1 MAHREDDIRDP
12 DTSGYLGKESIR
24 QTAENAEIAA
34 NTSTIGP
41 GSDSSDRDEE
51 CNTDGSENSDDSDNA
66 DNAETSGDGEQDNAE
81 ESGDSATADDSDAA
95 SAPAEPEE
103 ATGNYE
109 VAEGIDSA
117 DSSESSALGRSIEDA
132 HEAARKAGFAIGDEP
147 DSTDHSGWAA
157 VGIGDLPDRPHV
169 SYSFLLEDL
178 PDVPDVNEVEEAVEE
193 LDGVQCRIVY
203 PSSTAWVTAPDTMS
217 PMVILEAFAAQGIS
231 ATMSETSLLR
241 YAARAQTAEHH
252 TRRKPVKD
260 IPSRM
265 RRRRRVAAR
274 SLDKARRAGYG
285 QPRQEHKHDDVLY
298 TARDLVT
305 PARMWLALVLT
316 IPVLVM
322 AYFEPA
328 QFDGWQWVSLAL
340 ATPVVTWC
348 ALPFH
353 RAMLGG
359 VRRGIA
365 ALDGASSI
373 AAIIAYVWSAAVIAF
388 APTGHRG
395 WHSTFS
401 WFAFAPGTA
410 DGPELFLDVACGITT
425 LLLIGRRYS
434 IRARTLLIDEL
445 TDATVS
451 PDTEYTRI
459 SKKRGGAD
467 CAEEMIPVAEINRGD
482 DIVVHAGETIP
493 VDGKIMGGRALLQP
507 GLIDM
512 HEPMDVKVGSV
523 VYSGSVI
530 REGEIKVRAQRTG
543 HATRWQAVHHWL
555 TDVERRQ
562 RHASVQYARAAAL
575 LLPVAMTVAFFSFIL
590 WGLIARDYNAA
601 LRTALAVLSGVAP
614 PALALSPAL
623 ALRLGVES
631 AARHG
636 ILVRDGETL
645 RALEDVDTVVFNRV
659 GTLAEPKMF
668 IESVTA
674 LEGESEEMVLRI
686 AGALSMESSHP
697 ASRALVHGAREARSQ
712 SDDDP
717 HMPVRYELVS
727 MDQHPSGDMTGRIS
741 MIYVDEE
748 GHETATQVDAQLW
761 RPVNL
766 SNLHGALAV
775 AATSG
780 GTPVVVSWR
789 GKNRGV
795 ITLFDPFKDDADAAV
810 MALESRGLET
820 VMLTRDTYPV
830 ARRYADYLGVSTV
843 LAGIMH
849 DRKPGAIRN
858 LRAGGARVAAV
869 GDNTITEALRAANV
883 SLMYATADDIETGQQ
898 RRRKLSAVLLRND
911 VMAVPQL
918 IVHAQRVGS
927 IIDRNQVLAWS
938 YNIAVLVAAVAGVIP
953 PIVATV
959 LMLGASLLIEVLSMR
974 ARRFPRI
981 NRL

>member
-1 MAHREDDIRDP
+1 MAQEHDATNVKDDEREEVDAAEA
-12 DTSGYLGKESIR
+12 SG
-24 QTAENAEIAA
+24 
-34 NTSTIGP
+34 
-41 GSDSSDRDEE
+41 
-51 CNTDGSENSDDSDNA
+51 
-66 DNAETSGDGEQDNAE
+66 
-81 ESGDSATADDSDAA
+81 TADDPADGAATPAPPEESTVDPDVADAVDSEDAA
-95 SAPAEPEE
+95 
-103 ATGNYE
+103 
-109 VAEGIDSA
+109 DSA
-117 DSSESSALGRSIEDA
+117 AGSLGRSIEDA
-132 HEAARKAGFAIGDEP
+132 HEAAREAGFGIGEDA
-147 DSTDHSGWAA
+147 DDTDHSGWAA
-157 VGIGDLPDRPHV
+157 VGDLPDRPHV
-169 SYSFLLEDL
+169 SYSFLLEEL
-178 PDVPDVNEVEEAVEE
+178 PAVPDVDKVEEAVEE

-203 PSSTAWVTAPDTMS
+203 PSSTAWVTAPDTTS
-217 PMVILEAFAAQGIS
+217 PAVILQAFTDCGIT

-252 TRRKPVKD
+252 ARRKPVKD
-260 IPSRM
+260 LPSRM
-265 RRRRRVAAR
+265 RRRQRLAAR

-285 QPRQEHKHDDVLY
+285 QPRQQQKHEDVLY
-298 TARDLVT
+298 TARDMVT

-348 ALPFH
+348 AFPFH

-395 WHSTFS
+395 WHSAFS
-401 WFAFAPGTA
+401 WFASTQGTA
-410 DGPELFLDVACGITT
+410 DGPELFLDVACGITS

-445 TDATVS
+445 DTEALD
-451 PDTEYTRI
+451 PDTEYVRV

-467 CAEEMIPVAEINRGD
+467 CDEESIPVSEINRGD
-482 DIVVHAGETIP
+482 DIVVHPGEVIP
-493 VDGKIMGGRALLQP
+493 VDGKIMGGRALLEP
-507 GLIDM
+507 GLIDF
-512 HEPMDVKVGSV
+512 HEQVDVKVGSIV
-523 VYSGSVI
+523 HAGSVI

-555 TDVERRQ
+555 TDVDRRQ
-562 RHASVQYARAAAL
+562 RHASVQYARGAAL
-575 LLPVAMTVAFFSFIL
+575 LLPIAMAVAFASFIL

-614 PALALSPAL
+614 AALALSPSL

-636 ILVRDGETL
+636 MLVRDGVVL
-645 RALEDVDTVVFNRV
+645 RNLEDIDTVVFNRV
-659 GTLAEPKMF
+659 GTLAESKMF
-668 IESVTA
+668 VESVTA
-674 LEGESEEMVLRI
+674 LDGESEEMVLRI

-697 ASRALVHGAREARSQ
+697 ATRALVQGAREARAQ
-712 SDDDP
+712 SGGGDP
-717 HMPVRYELVS
+717 SSPVRYELVS
-727 MDQHPSGDMTGRIS
+727 IEEEPSGDVTGRIS
-741 MIYVDEE
+741 LNYVDEE
-748 GHETATQVDAQLW
+748 GHETATQVDARLW

-780 GTPVVVSWR
+780 GTPVVVGWK
-789 GKNRGV
+789 GKDRGV
-795 ITLFDPFKDDADAAV
+795 ITLFDPYKDDADEAV

-830 ARRYADYLGVSTV
+830 ARRMADYLGISTV
-843 LAGIMH
+843 LAGITN

-858 LRAGGARVAAV
+858 LRAGGAHVAVV
-869 GDNTITEALRAANV
+869 GDNTVADALRAGNV
-883 SLMYATADDIETGQQ
+883 SMMYATTEDIESGQQ
-898 RRRKLSAVLLRND
+898 RRRRLSAVLLRSD

-918 IVHAQRVGS
+918 IVHAQRVGA
-927 IIDRNQVLAWS
+927 IIDRNQFLAWG
-938 YNIAVLVAAVAGVIP
+938 YNIAVLAGAAAGAIP
-953 PIVATV
+953 PIAATV
-959 LMLGASLLIEVLSMR
+959 LMLGASLLIEFLSMR
-974 ARRFPRI
+974 ARRFPRVD
-981 NRL
+981 RL

>member
-1 MAHREDDIRDP
+1 MANEADDVRDP
-12 DTSGYLGKESIR
+12 DTSGYLGKDSIR

-34 NTSTIGP
+34 NTSAIGP
-41 GSDSSDRDEE
+41 GSDGDDEE
-51 CNTDGSENSDDSDNA
+51 RSAESSE
-66 DNAETSGDGEQDNAE
+66 NAETSGDDEQQGAETGE
-81 ESGDSATADDSDAA
+81 DSADSGGTDDA
-95 SAPAEPEE
+95 SAPADPEE
-103 ATGNYE
+103 ATGDYD
-109 VAEGIDSA
+109 VAEGLESD
-117 DSSESSALGRSIEDA
+117 DSSETSALGRCIEDA
-132 HEAARKAGFAIGDEP
+132 HEAARKAGFAVGGEP

-157 VGIGDLPDRPHV
+157 VGTGDLPDRPHV

-178 PDVPDVNEVEEAVEE
+178 PAVPDVNDIEAAVEQ

-217 PMVILEAFAAQGIS
+217 PAVILETFAKHGIA

-241 YAARAQTAEHH
+241 YAARTQTAEHH
-252 TRRKPVKD
+252 ARRKPVKD
-260 IPSRM
+260 MPSRM
-265 RRRRRVAAR
+265 RRRRRMAAR
-274 SLDKARRAGYG
+274 SMDKARRAGYG
-285 QPRQEHKHDDVLY
+285 QPRQEYKHEDVLY

-348 ALPFH
+348 AFPFH

-395 WHSTFS
+395 WHSAFS
-401 WFAFAPGTA
+401 WFASTQGTA

-445 TDATVS
+445 ADASVD
-451 PDTEYTRI
+451 PHTEYIRI

-467 CAEEMIPVAEINRGD
+467 CAEEKIPVAEINRGD

-493 VDGKIMGGRALLQP
+493 VDGKIMGGRALLRP
-507 GLIDM
+507 GLIDV
-512 HEPMDVKVGSV
+512 HEPVDVKVGSV
-523 VYSGSVI
+523 VYAGSVI

-562 RHASVQYARAAAL
+562 RYASVQYARAAAL

-601 LRTALAVLSGVAP
+601 LRTALTVLSGVAP

-631 AARHG
+631 AVRNG
-636 ILVRDGETL
+636 ILVREGEVL
-645 RALEDVDTVVFNRV
+645 RQLEDVDTVVFNRV

-686 AGALSMESSHP
+686 AGALSMESAHP
-697 ASRALVHGAREARSQ
+697 DSRALVHGAREARSQ

-717 HMPVRYELVS
+717 HVPARYELVS
-727 MDQHPSGDMTGRIS
+727 MDQEPSGDITGRIALT
-741 MIYVDEE
+741 YVDEE
-748 GHETATQVDAQLW
+748 GHETVTQVDARLW

-766 SNLHGALAV
+766 SNLRGVLAV

-780 GTPVVVSWR
+780 GTPVVVNWK

-795 ITLFDPFKDDADAAV
+795 VTLFDPFKDDADEAV

-830 ARRYADYLGVSTV
+830 ARRYADYLGISNV

-858 LRAGGARVAAV
+858 LRAVGARVAAV
-869 GDNTITEALRAANV
+869 GDNTVTDALRAANV
-883 SLMYATADDIETGQQ
+883 SMMYATADDIETGQQ
-898 RRRKLSAVLLRND
+898 RRRRLSAVLLRND

-918 IVHAQRVGS
+918 IVHAQRVGA
-927 IIDRNQVLAWS
+927 IIDRNQILAWG

-981 NRL
+981 DRL